1 MERPSVQAPDTFYP
15 GAVSHNTAAVKKPR
29 GAIFPAFCTFPV
41 EKDLHPARLSGLPL
55 FPQRSGKNTEERLI
69 PHFICDAVHL
79 PGSAPPRFQL
89 SRLCSPSSSWEKKPE
104 FAQKKR
110 HASVQ
115 SRINSSA
122 FVRLFLTL
130 GKNTL
135 DYLSRI
141 NKSLRLP
148 CPEFAS
154 SEVPCLT
161 KGVVSIAP
169 VLPRKRAV
177 LVVTSLRLSIVPF
190 SPTFR
195 RSASGF
201 LNSVNS

>member
-55 FPQRSGKNTEERLI
+55 LHRGSPGKNTEERLI
-69 PHFICDAVHL
+69 FLFICGTVHF
-79 PGSAPPRFQL
+79 PGSAPPAF
-89 SRLCSPSSSWEKKPE
+89 SSPPLQPLFIMGEKPE
-104 FAQKKR
+104 FTQKKR

-115 SRINSSA
+115 SRINSRA

-141 NKSLRLP
+141 NK
-148 CPEFAS
+148 
-154 SEVPCLT
+154 
-161 KGVVSIAP
+161 
-169 VLPRKRAV
+169 
-177 LVVTSLRLSIVPF
+177 
-190 SPTFR
+190 
-195 RSASGF
+195 
-201 LNSVNS
+201 

>member
-55 FPQRSGKNTEERLI
+55 LHRGSPGKIRKNASFSSLSAVPFIFPDQ
-69 PHFICDAVHL
+69 PL
-79 PGSAPPRFQL
+79 PLSAH
-89 SRLCSPSSSWEKKPE
+89 RLCSPSSSWKKKPE
-104 FAQKKR
+104 FTQKKR

-115 SRINSSA
+115 SRINSRA

-141 NKSLRLP
+141 NK
-148 CPEFAS
+148 
-154 SEVPCLT
+154 
-161 KGVVSIAP
+161 
-169 VLPRKRAV
+169 
-177 LVVTSLRLSIVPF
+177 
-190 SPTFR
+190 
-195 RSASGF
+195 
-201 LNSVNS
+201 